1 MPADPHGTAPWP
13 PRLRMATATAT
24 GLERRFG
31 ALTGEDLTPPAAQ
44 HRALAEARAT
54 VPGLGALQ
62 RDLVAAVRDHGAAV
76 LTGTPLD
83 DGPLIAVSA
92 CLGVVTAE
100 DNGFPCRMVWDIRED
115 PQAPEDPHAQQRD
128 RFDLHTDSTFS
139 ARPHD
144 TIGMVCA
151 QPAGDGSGRSLLLTA
166 DRLVQALRAAG
177 HEDELARLGRPD
189 FPFGPGGAN
198 DMAPH
203 RAAVLSLVD
212 GPARVRYRFDLLHR
226 ALGRSTAYDP
236 AAAEARGA
244 LAAIAAV
251 ETILTAPGLVTSL
264 LLGRGDYLLLDNAR
278 VLHGRTA
285 VTASSGRHLR
295 RLKLRAH
302 AAPDPTS
309 SPPPS

>member
-1 MPADPHGTAPWP
+1 MLADPHGTAQWP
-13 PRLRMATATAT
+13 PRIRMATDTAT

-31 ALTGEDLTPPAAQ
+31 AMTGEDLTPPAAQ
-44 HRALAEARAT
+44 REALAEALAT

-62 RDLVAAVRDHGAAV
+62 RDLVAGVRDHGAAV
-76 LTGTPLD
+76 LTGMPLN
-83 DGPLIAVSA
+83 DGSLIAVSS

-115 PQAPEDPHAQQRD
+115 PQASEDPHAQQRD

-151 QPAGDGSGRSLLLTA
+151 EPAADGSGRSLLLTA
-166 DRLVQALRAAG
+166 DRLVRALRAAG
-177 HEDELARLGRPD
+177 HEGELARLGRPD
-189 FPFGPGGAN
+189 FPFGPGRVAGT
-198 DMAPH
+198 APH
-203 RAAVLSLVD
+203 RAAVLSLVG

-226 ALGRSTAYDP
+226 ALDRSTAHGLTDG
-236 AAAEARGA
+236 EVRSA

-251 ETILTAPGLVTSL
+251 EGVLAGPGLVTSL
-264 LLGRGDYLLLDNAR
+264 LLERGDYLLLDNSR

-285 VTASSGRHLR
+285 VTASAGRHLR
-295 RLKLRAH
+295 RLKLRDH
-302 AAPDPTS
+302 AAADPTS
-309 SPPPS
+309 SLSLS